1 MSLDISGA
9 LEGFEFTADP
19 PNVRRILGDDGRPK
33 IQMRL
38 DLGLLQMEAEGRPD
52 GQRPHGQACL
62 LDYYTARLHAYERRH
77 GADKGFELAA
87 EDCAAL
93 RQEALQYYHR
103 YLGFLLLDDWTGL
116 ARDTAHNLRV
126 FDLIRTYADSDD
138 DRLST
143 EQYRPYVLMMHTRGR
158 ASQALRSQDYNSA
171 LSAIE
176 QGIQAIEDFFRQHNR
191 EELIPE
197 CQELAFL
204 HDWAERIKENKPL
217 SRVERLQRDLQA
229 AVQKEEYERA
239 ARIRDELRRL
249 ETRERGP
256 VRLE

>member
-1 MSLDISGA
+1 
-9 LEGFEFTADP
+9 
-19 PNVRRILGDDGRPK
+19 
-33 IQMRL
+33 MRL
-38 DLGLLQMEAEGRPD
+38 DLGLLQMEVEGRPD
-52 GQRPHGQACL
+52 GQRPHDQACL
-62 LDYYTARLHAYERRH
+62 LDYYTAQLQAYERSH
-77 GADKGFELAA
+77 GTEKGFELSSD
-87 EDCAAL
+87 DCAAL

-103 YLGFLLLDDWTGL
+103 YLSFLLLEDWTGL

-126 FDLIRTYADSDD
+126 FDLIHTYATSDD
-138 DRLST
+138 DRGAT
-143 EQYRPYVLMMHTRGR
+143 EQFRPYVLMMHTRGR

-191 EELIPE
+191 EELIAE
-197 CQELAFL
+197 CQELSFL
-204 HDWAERIKENKPL
+204 HGWAERIKENKPL

>member
-1 MSLDISGA
+1 MNLDISGV
-9 LEGFEFTADP
+9 LEGFEFKADP

-52 GQRPHGQACL
+52 GQRPHGHDCL
-62 LDYYTARLHAYERRH
+62 LDYYTAQLHAHERHH
-77 GADKGFELAA
+77 GSEQGFQLSAD
-87 EDCAAL
+87 DCASL

-126 FDLIRTYADSDD
+126 FDLIRTYAASDE
-138 DRLST
+138 DRWST
-143 EQYRPYVLMMHTRGR
+143 EQFRPYVLMMHTRGR
-158 ASQALRSQDYNSA
+158 ASQALRNQDYNSA
-171 LSAIE
+171 LAAIE
-176 QGIQAIEDFFRQHNR
+176 QGIQAIEAFFRQHNR

-197 CQELAFL
+197 CQELTFL

-217 SRVERLQRDLQA
+217 SRMERLQRDLQA
-229 AVQKEEYERA
+229 AVQNEEYERA
-239 ARIRDELRRL
+239 AKLRDEIRRL
-249 ETRERGP
+249 GTRERGP
-256 VRLE
+256 ARME